1 MVTLSRTFILG
12 VYIEGRKYNPVGCID
27 AHKII
32 SVHVEVLRN
41 RKYILGRTNIID
53 IKDKNTTTA

>member
-1 MVTLSRTFILG
+1 MVILSRTLILG

-32 SVHVEVLRN
+32 AVHLEVLRN
-41 RKYILGRTNIID
+41 SKYILAQ
-53 IKDKNTTTA
+53 TTHN